1 MKTEWL
7 KINQMVVSWNESEAR
22 MGYRAAE
29 QVIRK
34 NITDMCNVIWQKGNT
49 GLYYPPV

>member
-7 KINQMVVSWNESEAR
+7 KINQMIVSWNKSVAR

-34 NITDMCNVIWQKGNT
+34 NITDMCNVIWQKDCIN
-49 GLYYPPV
+49 PPV

>member
-1 MKTEWL
+1 MKTERL

-34 NITDMCNVIWQKGNT
+34 NITDMRNVIWQKGNT